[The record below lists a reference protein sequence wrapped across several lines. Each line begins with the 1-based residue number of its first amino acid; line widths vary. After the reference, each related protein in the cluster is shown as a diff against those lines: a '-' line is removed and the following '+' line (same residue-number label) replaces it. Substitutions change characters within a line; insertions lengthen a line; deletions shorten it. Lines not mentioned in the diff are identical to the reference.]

1 MSGNTCVLYIQC
13 EFKLNSTHYDTG
25 NNNSKK
31 TRKPKGR
38 SFIIYHCYVTRQYI
52 LTLSIYITDKNKG
65 NSVTKRQAEDPICT
79 PKRSSRK
86 INESTTPQSNTST
99 LSTKSTTSSGTTA
112 SLRKNVARGLNLDN
126 SDGGS
131 EGSVYYKPIEQINFF
146 NKSELR
152 KHALEMY
159 PERRSEIM
167 SAGPSAL
174 VDIVLRGYE
183 TKNLKGLLAF
193 WKAKYSFANLGCI
206 EDHENKSKNQLIKEF
221 TAAIGKVTV
230 CRMEQQ

>member
-1 MSGNTCVLYIQC
+1 MLYIQC

-65 NSVTKRQAEDPICT
+65 NSVTKRQAEDPIST

-86 INESTTPQSNTST
+86 VNESTTPQSNTST

-112 SLRKNVARGLNLDN
+112 SLRKNVARA
-126 SDGGS
+126 
-131 EGSVYYKPIEQINFF
+131 ERSVV
-146 NKSELR
+146 SARAAVEL
-152 KHALEMY
+152 
-159 PERRSEIM
+159 
-167 SAGPSAL
+167 
-174 VDIVLRGYE
+174 
-183 TKNLKGLLAF
+183 
-193 WKAKYSFANLGCI
+193 
-206 EDHENKSKNQLIKEF
+206 
-221 TAAIGKVTV
+221 AAIGQIAAAGGF
-230 CRMEQQ
+230 EDEAGESL

>member
-1 MSGNTCVLYIQC
+1 M
-13 EFKLNSTHYDTG
+13 
-25 NNNSKK
+25 
-31 TRKPKGR
+31 TRR
-38 SFIIYHCYVTRQYI
+38 YI

-65 NSVTKRQAEDPICT
+65 NSVTKRQTEDPIST

-86 INESTTPQSNTST
+86 INKSTTPQSNTST

-112 SLRKNVARGLNLDN
+112 SLGKNVARGLNLKD
-126 SDGGS
+126 SDEES
-131 EGSVYYKPIEQINFF
+131 KESVYYKPIEQINFF
-146 NKSELR
+146 DKPELR
-152 KHALEMY
+152 KHAVEMY
-159 PERRSEIM
+159 PERHTEIM

-174 VDIVLRGYE
+174 VDIVLRPYE
-183 TKNLKGLLAF
+183 TKSLKGLLAF

-230 CRMEQQ
+230 CRTEQQ